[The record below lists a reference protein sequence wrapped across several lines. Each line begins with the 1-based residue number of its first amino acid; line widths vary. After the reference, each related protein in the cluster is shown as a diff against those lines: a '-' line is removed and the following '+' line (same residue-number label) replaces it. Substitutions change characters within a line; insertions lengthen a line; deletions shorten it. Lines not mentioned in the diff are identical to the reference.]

1 MLTVNHFANVSKMVF
16 LISIR
21 GKLSRSYFLK
31 IVEMADYHFRDVTE
45 MVIGSLL
52 TIFSYSIFSNNSIS
66 FSFEGDLFKSFLISS
81 ARHTIILE
89 LNLTGLGKRPVFTP
103 FNHVVLPTGI
113 IFKTERRDSNLFS
126 DRKSGFIKKTP
137 IKINIY

>member
-21 GKLSRSYFLK
+21 GKLSRSYFFK

-81 ARHTIILE
+81 ARHTIVLE

-113 IFKTERRDSNLFS
+113 IFKTERRGKNLFS
-126 DRKSGFIKKTP
+126 VRKSGFI
-137 IKINIY
+137 